1 MTGRWK
7 KSSRAICRTPTT
19 GCRNGW
25 HIVRAITITRREK
38 ETKKTFNKSSDRCQT
53 ILPQWRQFQVKK
65 AHSLI
70 MNRKIITP
78 EISINKR
85 IYKKKQLTKLLF
97 VLFLDFLIC
106 LMNKLTRIKE
116 GKNTRCRHVMQ
127 FTPKSKRKT
136 RNRQHYLSL
145 LVSSSFSFAKLVFSL
160 FCRGLS
166 GEPNAVC

>member
-1 MTGRWK
+1 
-7 KSSRAICRTPTT
+7 
-19 GCRNGW
+19 
-25 HIVRAITITRREK
+25 
-38 ETKKTFNKSSDRCQT
+38 
-53 ILPQWRQFQVKK
+53 
-65 AHSLI
+65 

-166 GEPNAVC
+166 GEPNAVCWLSKNSRNVQKKRRVCSVWNLLAIRSLPGEGVNWELEKLEKLKENKKRNCFTSFVINIWSWVFSR